1 MIEKEKLNQL
11 ESTILS
17 IVRETNNSLE
27 RSNEKIMDLAMR
39 CGDDSFTSEIVE
51 RYIDD
56 VISQRQTLLRSGLT
70 LLNSIE
76 VAKNSNLTNKELK
89 TFIISM
95 NSEIER
101 IAG

>member
-1 MIEKEKLNQL
+1 MLEKLNKL

-17 IVRETNNSLE
+17 IVRETNISLE
-27 RSNEKIMDLAMR
+27 RSNEKIMDLALR

-56 VISQRQTLLRSGLT
+56 VISQRQTLLKSGLT
-70 LLNSIE
+70 LLNSID

-95 NSEIER
+95 NAEIER
-101 IAG
+101 MAG

>member
-1 MIEKEKLNQL
+1 MIEKLNKL

-27 RSNEKIMDLAMR
+27 RSNERILDLAMR
-39 CGDDSFTSEIVE
+39 SGEDSFTADVVE

-56 VISQRQTLLRSGLT
+56 VISQRQILLKSGLT
-70 LLNSIE
+70 LLNSID
-76 VAKNSNLTNKELK
+76 VAKNSNLTDRELK
-89 TFIISM
+89 KFVISM
-95 NSEIER
+95 NAEIER

>member
-1 MIEKEKLNQL
+1 MLEKLNQL

-39 CGDDSFTSEIVE
+39 RGDDSFTADIVE

-56 VISQRQTLLRSGLT
+56 VISQRQILLKSGLT
-70 LLNSIE
+70 LLNSID
-76 VAKNSNLTNKELK
+76 VARNSNLTDRELK
-89 TFIISM
+89 KFVISM
-95 NSEIER
+95 NAEIER
-101 IAG
+101 MA

>member
-1 MIEKEKLNQL
+1 MVDKLNKL

-27 RSNEKIMDLAMR
+27 RSNEKILELSMR
-39 CGDDSFTSEIVE
+39 CGDDSFTAGIVE

-76 VAKNSNLTNKELK
+76 AAKNSNLTNNELK

-95 NSEIER
+95 NAEIER

>member
-1 MIEKEKLNQL
+1 MLEKLNKL

-17 IVRETNNSLE
+17 IVRETNTSLE
-27 RSNEKIMDLAMR
+27 KSNEKIMDLAMR
-39 CGDDSFTSEIVE
+39 CGDDSFTADIVE

-56 VISQRQTLLRSGLT
+56 VISQRQVLLKSGLT
-70 LLNSIE
+70 LLNSID
-76 VAKNSNLTNKELK
+76 VASNSNLTNKELK

-95 NSEIER
+95 NAEIER

>member
-1 MIEKEKLNQL
+1 MLEKLNKI

-39 CGDDSFTSEIVE
+39 CGDVSFTSEIVE
-51 RYIDD
+51 KYIDD
-56 VISQRQTLLRSGLT
+56 VISQRQDLLKSGLI
-70 LLNSIE
+70 LLESID

-95 NSEIER
+95 NAEIER
-101 IAG
+101 IVG

>member
-1 MIEKEKLNQL
+1 MLEKLNKI

-39 CGDDSFTSEIVE
+39 CGDVSFTSEIVE
-51 RYIDD
+51 KYIDD
-56 VISQRQTLLRSGLT
+56 VISQRQTLLKSGLT
-70 LLNSIE
+70 LLNSID

-95 NSEIER
+95 NAEIER
-101 IAG
+101 IVG

>member
-1 MIEKEKLNQL
+1 MIDKLNKL

-17 IVRETNNSLE
+17 IVRETNTSLE
-27 RSNEKIMDLAMR
+27 RSNEKILELSMR
-39 CGDDSFTSEIVE
+39 CGDDSFTADIVE

-56 VISQRQTLLRSGLT
+56 VISQRQVLLKSGLT
-70 LLNSIE
+70 LLNSID
-76 VAKNSNLTNKELK
+76 VARNSNLTDRELK
-89 TFIISM
+89 KFVISM

>member
-1 MIEKEKLNQL
+1 MLEKLNKL

-17 IVRETNNSLE
+17 IVRETNTSLE

-56 VISQRQTLLRSGLT
+56 VISQRQTLLKSGLT
-70 LLNSIE
+70 LLNSID

-95 NSEIER
+95 NAEIER